1 MNTRNYCFVAASL
14 LFPVL
19 GTGASIQGPELGLVF
34 DSAKGELRQI
44 LGIPGAAV
52 LGRPMAL
59 GVAVRKVAV
68 SPLGDYVLAIGGEH
82 NDAMVFAVGRNP
94 LVVSGADRGAEQI
107 ALSVGGKSAA
117 LYYKQTN
124 RIEVVAGFPGEPKVT
139 AEYSLSSG
147 QTLTAMA
154 ISDDGKMV
162 LAAAGGRVFQVTTG
176 GETPVAGDLGRVV
189 SITIPTAGEAFI
201 ADNARN
207 EILRVKG
214 IGAGI
219 ETDVVAGSKNG
230 INSPVAVAV
239 ARDGSR
245 AFVANAKP
253 GTVSIIDLRGEA
265 AVKTVDCACK
275 PTGLDRLAGNEV
287 FRLTE
292 FSKQP
297 IWTVDAG
304 GTEARVL
311 FVPAEAAGSTE
322 Q

>member
-44 LGIPGAAV
+44 LGIP
-52 LGRPMAL
+52 

-176 GETPVAGDLGRVV
+176 GETPVA
-189 SITIPTAGEAFI
+189 
-201 ADNARN
+201 
-207 EILRVKG
+207 
-214 IGAGI
+214 
-219 ETDVVAGSKNG
+219 
-230 INSPVAVAV
+230 
-239 ARDGSR
+239 
-245 AFVANAKP
+245 
-253 GTVSIIDLRGEA
+253 
-265 AVKTVDCACK
+265 
-275 PTGLDRLAGNEV
+275 
-287 FRLTE
+287 
-292 FSKQP
+292 
-297 IWTVDAG
+297 
-304 GTEARVL
+304 
-311 FVPAEAAGSTE
+311 
-322 Q
+322 